1 MNTSDRRSDICDI
14 TEEYHAS
21 VAAAA
26 WVQQLNLHV
35 NALGSHQIRQHS
47 SSESSLHVP
56 TDFFFSWKPTIRKPT
71 ILVGF
76 PGGGERGRQRVSA
89 LQRGRQKHNRERSI
103 CKDCGGASICEHNRI
118 TASGVPARTV
128 GAPASASMT
137 GAGAGGVTGASAKGG
152 CEVQRQVNQR
162 RKRSIMAP

>member
-56 TDFFFSWKPTIRKPT
+56 TDLIFFFRETDDPQTDDPR
-71 ILVGF
+71 
-76 PGGGERGRQRVSA
+76 RVSR
-89 LQRGRQKHNRERSI
+89 RGGKGKAAGECTS
-103 CKDCGGASICEHNRI
+103 E
-118 TASGVPARTV
+118 
-128 GAPASASMT
+128 GAP
-137 GAGAGGVTGASAKGG
+137 
-152 CEVQRQVNQR
+152 EV
-162 RKRSIMAP
+162 